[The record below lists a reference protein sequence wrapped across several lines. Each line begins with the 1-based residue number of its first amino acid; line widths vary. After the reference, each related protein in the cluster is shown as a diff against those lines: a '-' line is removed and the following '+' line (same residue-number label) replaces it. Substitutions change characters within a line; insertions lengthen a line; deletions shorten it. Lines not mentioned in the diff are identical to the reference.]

1 MFASAMSN
9 GGNNITFETKH
20 AKVDKSFIITSENDQ
35 SLARKRFARLMDI
48 LFAKMSIERTLVK
61 EGHSNIYGLTHCLM
75 RLDKH
80 SSSARVGLLALY
92 VTFAMHSLH

>member
-9 GGNNITFETKH
+9 GGTNITFESKH
-20 AKVDKSFIITSENDQ
+20 TPLDKSFIINSKDDQ
-35 SLARKRFARLMDI
+35 SLARKRFVRLMNI

-61 EGHSNIYGLTHCLM
+61 DGYSNIYRLTHCLM

-80 SSSARVGLLALY
+80 NSSARVGLLASY
-92 VTFAMHSLH
+92 VTFVH